1 MLKLSTVV
9 LLLFLHLC
17 SFGQGEPLL
26 MNYQLN
32 NAQQKLKFGIG
43 ANVAYSMTRN
53 ISKEKLQNRGF
64 SGDSFTVA
72 PTIEH
77 AIFGIVQYPIS
88 PQFELEVGLGYS
100 NQKED
105 ITIYPSSFLP
115 GPILPQYLEKNLL
128 INLYYLS
135 VPIQVNYAFMQ
146 NSTGELAWLNV
157 GLSNNFLIKE
167 ENNYNALI
175 YEYLSLGGE
184 YAPIYQCMANIGI
197 TKRHQFGRGHLD
209 ISLFGAMGLTKLSK
223 RRWGFL
229 DNIEHAKNVQ
239 GGLQLKYFFN

>member
-1 MLKLSTVV
+1 MKKNIITTWST
-9 LLLFLHLC
+9 LLFLLLY
-17 SFGQGEPLL
+17 FGST
-26 MNYQLN
+26 
-32 NAQQKLKFGIG
+32 AQDFHFGIG
-43 ANVAYSMTRN
+43 GNAAYSTTWN

-77 AIFGIVQYPIS
+77 AIFGAMQYVIS
-88 PQFELEVGLGYS
+88 PQLELEIGLGYS

-105 ITIYPSSFLP
+105 ITIYPSTFLRFP
-115 GPILPQYLEKNLL
+115 PLPQDLEKHLE
-128 INLYYLS
+128 INHYYFH
-135 VPIQVNYAFMQ
+135 VPIQANYAFMQ

-167 ENNYNALI
+167 DNNYNALI
-175 YEYLSLGGE
+175 YEYVGFAGGS
-184 YAPIYQCMANIGI
+184 AAIYQCMANIGM
-197 TKRHQFGRGHLD
+197 TKRHQVGKGH
-209 ISLFGAMGLTKLSK
+209 IEVSLFGAISLTKLLT

-229 DNIEHAKNVQ
+229 ANIEHAKNVQ